1 MSLVKNSQASEAVYL
16 LPLFILLVLI
26 ATLLC
31 VIPVVDATEGP
42 IPVYYF
48 YAEDCSHCKEITILI
63 EELEAKFPEISVS
76 KFEISDNRTN
86 SELFNTLIQVY
97 NPPAVDIPAV
107 FIGNKTLIGYG
118 LTKEKLELAILFC
131 MRNKCLD
138 PLSILDIETEQ
149 QSPLMLLLIGT
160 ALIEGINPCGFA
172 VLIVLLASLLLVKT
186 KRNVLFVGLV
196 FIASVFI
203 THFIVGF
210 GVMGCYRFS
219 DMTTFIRYAVVVI
232 AISAGIL
239 NIHDFLRDKA
249 TLAIPSALKQG
260 IVKLA
265 RYTSIPGAVA
275 LGFFSTIAGLP
286 CTGAIYLT
294 TLKLIADTPSE
305 TVYYLLLYN
314 FFYVLPL
321 FVIVAVV
328 YTGASP
334 EDIEAWR
341 KGKRRYIRLIG
352 GLMMLAIG
360 IALLFGLV

>member
-1 MSLVKNSQASEAVYL
+1 MFL
-16 LPLFILLVLI
+16 
-26 ATLLC
+26 
-31 VIPVVDATEGP
+31 
-42 IPVYYF
+42 
-48 YAEDCSHCKEITILI
+48 
-63 EELEAKFPEISVS
+63 
-76 KFEISDNRTN
+76 ISDNSTN
-86 SELFNTLIQVY
+86 SELFNSLIIAY

-107 FIGNKTLIGYG
+107 FIGNKSLIGYG
-118 LTKEKLELAILFC
+118 LTKKTLEEAIVFC
-131 MRNKCLD
+131 MQNKCPD
-138 PLSILDIETEQ
+138 PLSIINSEGEQ
-149 QSPLMLLLIGT
+149 QSPLLPLLIGT

-186 KRNVLFVGLV
+186 KRNVLIVGLV

-210 GVMGCYRFS
+210 GIMGWYRFS
-219 DMTTFIRYAVVVI
+219 DMTTIIRNAVIVI
-232 AISAGIL
+232 VISAGLL

-249 TLAIPSALKQG
+249 TLAIPPSLKQG

-265 RYTSIPGAVA
+265 RYASIPGAVA

-305 TVYYLLLYN
+305 TAYYLLLYN

-321 FVIVAVV
+321 FVIVTIV

-334 EDIEAWR
+334 EDVDAWR

-352 GLMMLAIG
+352 GLVMLAIG
-360 IALLFGLV
+360 IAMLFGLV